1 MSQEQTACPFNPGYS
16 ANPTFNYTQN
26 ILGSVPPYAGLP
38 PVNVALFEAKKK
50 KGLTFDQIAY
60 QLRKDEVWVA
70 AAFYG
75 QVNFQVCPFFPLA
88 CIRS

>member
-1 MSQEQTACPFNPGYS
+1 LEVFL
-16 ANPTFNYTQN
+16 PTLAFRP
-26 ILGSVPPYAGLP
+26 L
-38 PVNVALFEAKKK
+38 NVALFEAKKK